1 MREYQLS
8 RSKRKSLSIVIKKD
22 GTIQVKAPD
31 WLPECQI
38 DQFVQKKAGWIEEK
52 RSELSALEQKK
63 ILHTFQKGDHF
74 FFLGEDYQLQ
84 VQKAIPGLQAEAA
97 GGIILDQ
104 KEKTLSVTLGS
115 PKHAEVKGQ
124 MEQWYIRQARKIF
137 PERVGAYYPAVAQA
151 ARKAAIGEIGS
162 VNRIVIRNQKT
173 RWGRCSSKRN
183 LNFNWRLVMA
193 PQEILDYIVVHELCH
208 LAYLDHSRQ
217 FWQLVEVILPDYMQ
231 RRNWLRVNG
240 GLLEWETE

>member
-124 MEQWYIRQARKIF
+124 MEQWYIRQARKTF
-137 PERVGAYYPAVAQA
+137 PERVGAHYPAVAQA
-151 ARKAAIGEIGS
+151 AREEGL
-162 VNRIVIRNQKT
+162 NR
-173 RWGRCSSKRN
+173 
-183 LNFNWRLVMA
+183 L
-193 PQEILDYIVVHELCH
+193 
-208 LAYLDHSRQ
+208 
-217 FWQLVEVILPDYMQ
+217 
-231 RRNWLRVNG
+231 
-240 GLLEWETE
+240 